1 MRIFNSNKI
10 LRFLRKLFIAL
21 LLVLITFSG
30 YVAVVTRNTKQMTIR
45 QRVLKAVYPAFTW
58 FGRITGKRS
67 KVFTNE
73 SPKPPPQ
80 SVYDLSIALNNGD
93 SLSLSSYKGKKI
105 LFVNTASDCGYTDQ
119 YDDLQKLYEENK
131 NNLVIIGFP
140 ANDFKEQEKGTD
152 EDIAQ
157 FCRLNYGVTFPLAK
171 KSTVIAGTDQ
181 NPIFQWL
188 TDKHKNGWTSK
199 KPSWNFSKY
208 LVNEEGILTNY
219 FDPSISPTGKEVTD
233 AIKK

>member
-1 MRIFNSNKI
+1 MKKGNKI
-10 LRFLRKLFIAL
+10 LRFLKKLFIAL
-21 LLVLITFSG
+21 LLFMVAFSG
-30 YVAVVTRNTKQMTIR
+30 YVAVETRNVKEMTIR
-45 QRVLKAVYPAFTW
+45 QRVLKAVYPVFTW

-73 SPKPPPQ
+73 SPASPPQ
-80 SVYDLSIALNNGD
+80 SLYNLSIALNNGD
-93 SLSLSSYKGKKI
+93 SIPLSVYRGKK
-105 LFVNTASDCGYTDQ
+105 LLLVNTASDCGYTDQ

-131 NNLVIIGFP
+131 DKLVIIGFP

-152 EDIAQ
+152 DDIEK

-171 KSTVIAGTDQ
+171 KSSVIPGPDQ
-181 NPIFQWL
+181 NPVYQWL
-188 TDKHKNGWTSK
+188 TDKHKNGWTNK

-208 LVNEEGILTNY
+208 LINEEGVIINY
-219 FDPSISPTGKEVTD
+219 FDPSISPTGKEVVN